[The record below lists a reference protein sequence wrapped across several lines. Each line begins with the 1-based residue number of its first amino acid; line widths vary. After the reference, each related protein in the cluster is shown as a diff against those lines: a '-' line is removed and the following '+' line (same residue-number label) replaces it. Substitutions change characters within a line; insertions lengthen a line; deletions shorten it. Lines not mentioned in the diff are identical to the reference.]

1 MKTGLTLGKFSPLHC
16 GHQLVIETALREVD
30 RLLVMIYDSP
40 ETTSIPLPVR
50 SAWIKQLYPQVEI
63 VEAWDGPAEV
73 GYTPEIMRLQ
83 ETYIL
88 TRLKGQRI
96 THFYSSEPYGGH
108 VSIAL
113 GAENRTVDPARSAV
127 PISGTRIRANPFL
140 SRQFLPEVVYRDHI
154 TNVVFLGAPSTG
166 KTTLAQA
173 LAKDFNT
180 VWMPEY
186 GREYWETHQIERR
199 LTLQQL
205 VEIATGHLERENA
218 ALLQARDYLF
228 TDTNVLTTRIFSYY
242 YHGSAAPELETM
254 ALQHAGRYDLVFLCD
269 IDIPYHNTWDR
280 SGEVN
285 RATMQK
291 QILADLHC
299 RKIPFIVLR
308 GNLNARKNQV
318 KQILAS
324 YQKYS
329 NFWVSMANLPAARP

>member
-30 RLLVMIYDSP
+30 QLLVMIYDSP

-50 SAWIKQLYPQVEI
+50 AAWLKKLYPQAEI

-83 ETYIL
+83 ETFIL
-88 TRLKGQRI
+88 KRLNGRKI
-96 THFYSSEPYGGH
+96 THFYSSEPYGEH

-113 GAENRTVDPARSAV
+113 GAENRTVDQGRSTV
-127 PISGTRIRANPFL
+127 PISGTRIRANPFS
-140 SRQFLPEVVYRDHI
+140 SRQFMPDVVYRDHI

-166 KTTLAQA
+166 KTSMAEA
-173 LAKDFNT
+173 MAADFNT

-186 GREYWETHQIERR
+186 GREYWETHQVNRR

-205 VEIATGHLERENA
+205 VEIAAGHLIREDA

-242 YHGSAAPELETM
+242 YHDSAAPDLENM

-269 IDIPYHNTWDR
+269 IDIPFDNTWDR

-291 QILADLHC
+291 QIIADLHC
-299 RKIPFIVLR
+299 RKIPFITLR
-308 GNLNARKNQV
+308 GDLEARKSQV
-318 KQILAS
+318 RQTLAAF
-324 YQKYS
+324 KKFA
-329 NFWVSMANLPAARP
+329 NFWGSMAILPATRP